1 MAATFLV
8 TLQRAAADLMEVA
21 EAPPEALE
29 PLMRRTMENGF
40 RPTGPFT
47 RGDQTTVDLHRQAI
61 RRRRPQL
68 DRLYGALAEATESLA
83 VR

>member
-1 MAATFLV
+1 MPSESPIFE
-8 TLQRAAADLMEVA
+8 DVA
-21 EAPPEALE
+21 HC
-29 PLMRRTMENGF
+29 
-40 RPTGPFT
+40 
-47 RGDQTTVDLHRQAI
+47 GDQTTVDLHREAI